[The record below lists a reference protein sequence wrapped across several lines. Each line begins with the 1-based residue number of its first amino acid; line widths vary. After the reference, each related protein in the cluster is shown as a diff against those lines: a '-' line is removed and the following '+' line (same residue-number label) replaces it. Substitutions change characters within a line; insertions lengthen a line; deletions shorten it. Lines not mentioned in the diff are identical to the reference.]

1 MVVQSIDRIDSR
13 LKLKLMAA
21 ITGPHPGAHQVG
33 LSSSEAARRL
43 AVHGAN
49 ELSPRKAKS
58 GTLQFLSHFLNPLVL
73 ILLGASA
80 VSGFVGET
88 TNAGIITLIILL
100 SVTLDFVQERR
111 SGKAAERLRQTVGLR
126 ATVVRDTKAQEI
138 PAREV
143 VPGDLVQLT
152 VGDLVP
158 ADGQVVQAKDF
169 FVDQAAFTGESFPVE
184 KMPAALN
191 ENDRL
196 VFLGTNVTSGEALVE
211 ITRTG
216 VTTQFA
222 QLARTL
228 SEAPPETA
236 FERGLRRFGLFVV
249 RVVAFLVLFVFLVNI
264 SFHRNALDSFLF
276 AIALAVGL
284 TPGLLPMIVSVT
296 LAHGAIRLVKKH
308 VIVKRLAA
316 IEDLGSIDV
325 ICTDKTGT
333 LTEGAVTLER
343 HVDLDGAED
352 DRVLFFALLNATH
365 QTGLRSPLD
374 EAILR
379 HEHAALPGYAK
390 VDEIPFDF
398 TRRRLSVVLHGEGR
412 TLLIS
417 KGAPEAILT
426 VCTEWE
432 HGGARQSLDELTSQR
447 YNATFRALCHDGYRV
462 LGIAYRD
469 VSEEKQDHFNPADER
484 NLVFLG
490 FGAFLDPPKKSAT
503 ATLHALKRDA
513 VEVKVLTGDNEIV
526 TRKVCSEVGLEVRG
540 VITGETLGKT
550 LDEALPRVVQRNT
563 IFARVTPDQKR
574 RIIEALQASGHAVGY
589 LGDGINDAPSLRTA
603 DVGLSVDSAVDVA
616 REAADLILLRKSLHV
631 VHDGIIEGRRT
642 FGNIMKYILM
652 GTSSNFGN
660 MFSMAGASLFLPFL
674 PMLPSQILLNN
685 LLYDLSQVTIPG
697 DHVDLDYLKRP
708 KKWSVAVIRRYMIWM
723 GLVSSIFDFLTFG
736 VLLWGFKAGAELFRT
751 GWFIESLATQTL
763 VIMVI
768 RTRSAPW
775 RSRPSRA
782 LILSTTAAVAAGV
795 MLPFTP
801 LAAVLGFARP
811 PLSLL
816 AMITFMVV
824 LYLVSAEIVKRRLYG
839 KSHDL
844 EMAED
849 GRTVA
854 FST

>member
-1 MVVQSIDRIDSR
+1 
-13 LKLKLMAA
+13 MAA
-21 ITGPHPGAHQVG
+21 ITGPYPGAHPAG
-33 LSSSEAARRL
+33 LSSDEAARRL

-49 ELSPRKAKS
+49 ELLRSEGKS
-58 GTLQFLSHFLNPLVL
+58 ASLQFLSHFLNPLVL
-73 ILLGASA
+73 ILLAASA
-80 VSGFVGET
+80 VSGFAGET
-88 TNAGIITLIILL
+88 TNAGIITLIILM

-111 SGKAAERLRQTVGLR
+111 SGKAAARLRETVGLR
-126 ATVVRDTKAQEI
+126 ATVIRDGKAREI
-138 PAREV
+138 PAGEV

-158 ADGQVVQAKDF
+158 ADGHVVEARDF

-191 ENDRL
+191 ENDQL
-196 VFLGTNVTSGEALVE
+196 VFLGTSVTSGEALVE

-216 VTTQFA
+216 VTTEFA
-222 QLARTL
+222 RLARTL

-236 FERGLRRFGLFVV
+236 FERGMRRFGLFVV

-264 SFHRNALDSFLF
+264 TFHRNALDSFLF

-296 LAHGAIRLVKKH
+296 LAHGAMRLVKKH

-333 LTEGAVTLER
+333 LTEGAVTLEK

-379 HEHAALPGYAK
+379 HEHPALPSYAK

-398 TRRRLSVVLHGEGR
+398 NRRRLSVVVRGEGR
-412 TLLIS
+412 ILLVS

-426 VCTEWE
+426 ICTEWE
-432 HGGARQSLDELTSQR
+432 HGGVRQPLHELATQR
-447 YNATFRALCHDGYRV
+447 YNATFRALCHDGYRA

-469 VSEEKQDHFNPADER
+469 VSAEKQDHFTYADER
-484 NLVFLG
+484 DLIFLG

-503 ATLHALKRDA
+503 ATLHALRRDR

-526 TRKVCSEVGLEVRG
+526 TRKICEEVGLEVRG
-540 VITGETLGKT
+540 VITGENLEKVS
-550 LDEALPRVVQRNT
+550 DEALPRVAQDHT
-563 IFARVTPDQKR
+563 LFARVTPDQKR
-574 RIIEALQASGHAVGY
+574 RIIAALQASGRAVGY
-589 LGDGINDAPSLRTA
+589 LGDGINDAPALRTA

-642 FGNIMKYILM
+642 FANIMKYILM

-685 LLYDLSQVTIPG
+685 LLYDASQVTIPG
-697 DHVDLDYLKRP
+697 DRVDQDQLQSPR
-708 KKWSVAVIRRYMIWM
+708 KWSVAVIRRYMIWM

-736 VLLWGFKAGAELFRT
+736 VLIFGFKAGPELFRT

-763 VIMVI
+763 VILII
-768 RTRSAPW
+768 RTRGIPW

-782 LILSTTAAVAAGV
+782 LVFSTTAAVAAGV
-795 MLPFTP
+795 ILPFTP
-801 LAAVLGFARP
+801 LAGVLGFARP
-811 PLSLL
+811 SLFLL
-816 AMITFMVV
+816 AMITLMVI
-824 LYLVSAEIVKRRLYG
+824 LYLAMAEVVKRRLYG
-839 KSHDL
+839 KRDDS
-844 EMAED
+844 EVAED
-849 GRTVA
+849 GRTIA
-854 FST
+854 LGTGMAR